1 MGGAFMKQR
10 TAKAPAEKPG
20 VAAQQGSTADGEGQ
34 EKLGAGFS
42 AALGP
47 SPGRRGGGRNERFC
61 LDSSTHKGMRKDLG
75 MDTSSHSG
83 ASLDVSSRSAPG

>member
-1 MGGAFMKQR
+1 MKR
-10 TAKAPAEKPG
+10 AAKEPAEKPG
-20 VAAQQGSTADGEGQ
+20 VPAQQGSTAEGDGQ
-34 EKLGAGFS
+34 ATLGAGFTF
-42 AALGP
+42 ALGASP
-47 SPGRRGGGRNERFC
+47 PGRRGGGGRNERFC